1 MSTNCLSDAD
11 VLSAVAEPEET
22 EEKPDGVFTLDNA
35 ITGKDAKHYT
45 ELHLRE
51 PVVFHILQA
60 AKVIGKRPSLES
72 VYDSQIDMVCRIS
85 SWPKV
90 IVDQLPSRVLDQAI
104 AYLNSFEEDA
114 RRGEDEEPECPDSL
128 TLTFSPAIDAV
139 DQSFTEMSLHEP
151 VVAQRRRY
159 KATESKGNF
168 ADFIQA
174 QINLVA
180 AVSGWPL
187 AAVLKMPISKFAKAS
202 DYLTGFFIS
211 GRAIGSSSPQS

>member
-1 MSTNCLSDAD
+1 MNTLSDAD
-11 VLSAVAEPEET
+11 VLSAVAAPEDTTEKEP
-22 EEKPDGVFTLDNA
+22 GVFTLENA
-35 ITGKDAKHYT
+35 IPGKDGQTYT
-45 ELHLRE
+45 ELRLRE

-85 SWPKV
+85 GWPKV
-90 IVDQLPSRVLDQAI
+90 VIDQLPSRVLDQAI
-104 AYLNSFEEDA
+104 SYLTSFEEEA
-114 RRGEDEEPECPDSL
+114 RRGEDEEPECPDSF
-128 TLTFSPAIDAV
+128 TLTFTPTIDAV
-139 DQSFTEMSLHEP
+139 NQSFAEMSLQEP
-151 VVAQRRRY
+151 VVAQRRSY

-174 QINLVA
+174 QINLVV

-211 GRAIGSSSPQS
+211 GRVIGSNSPPS